1 MGNRVLGPL
10 SMPTR
15 VKFDFFVLVEFCNSN
30 FIFKGE
36 NRRTSVKVFTLISA
50 NAFLKVTPSWLI

>member
-50 NAFLKVTPSWLI
+50 NAFLKVN